1 MNQAILGFAI
11 IWGSFLSFWFIKRI
25 TTLHVENET
34 EVLVT
39 SFGKLVKKITVPG
52 LHFYPHFLPWVNII
66 NVSKKIDHLH
76 YTNLQ
81 VNDVRGTTL
90 IIDLWLEYKIED
102 TVKALFNV
110 ENWEESIR
118 SLTINLASSHLSGY
132 DFHAI
137 HTERLKLSQEIKKEL
152 QETLER
158 WGITLNVLFIKQ
170 VSLTSEISHQM
181 FNTIAAK
188 LEKVKANIEEEGRL
202 KVAMLEADTSKKIAE
217 LTAHAKGQYPKAIGN
232 AYAKLSENPLILN
245 AYIELFELSQIR
257 PHRTTSFHGFNDN
270 ENLNTVAATLLS
282 AQTAS
287 GNKMA
292 DHNKLTV

>member
-1 MNQAILGFAI
+1 MNQTILGFTI
-11 IWGSFLSFWFIKRI
+11 IWGIFLTLWFIKRI
-25 TTLHVENET
+25 TTLSVENET

-39 SFGKLVKKITVPG
+39 SFGKLIKKITEPG
-52 LHFYPHFLPWVNII
+52 MHFYPHFLPWVTII
-66 NVSKKIDHLH
+66 NVSKKTDHLH

-90 IIDLWLEYKIED
+90 VIDLWLEYKIED
-102 TVKALFNV
+102 TVKALFHV

-158 WGITLNVLFIKQ
+158 WGINLNVIFIRK

-202 KVAMLEADTSKKIAE
+202 KVAILEADTNKKIAE

-232 AYAKLSENPLILN
+232 AYAKLSENPQILN
-245 AYIELFELSQIR
+245 AYVELYELSQIR
-257 PHRTTSFHGFNDN
+257 PHRTTTFHGFS
-270 ENLNTVAATLLS
+270 ESEHLNTVTASLLS
-282 AQTAS
+282 IQNHNHS
-287 GNKMA
+287 G
-292 DHNKLTV
+292 DDQYL